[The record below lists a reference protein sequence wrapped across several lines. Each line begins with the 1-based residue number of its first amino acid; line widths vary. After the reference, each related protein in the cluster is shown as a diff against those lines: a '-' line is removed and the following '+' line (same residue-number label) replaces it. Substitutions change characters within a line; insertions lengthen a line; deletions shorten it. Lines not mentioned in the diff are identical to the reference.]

1 MALLVCSLVVLLLAA
16 LPVAMFLAN
25 LPCFRSATREQV
37 WLERAAAEDVAVLI
51 PARNEAAGI
60 GLALDHLLAGSL
72 ASVEIY
78 VLDDQSEDDTAAVVR
93 QRMVGTSRLRLV
105 DGVEMPAGWNGKQHA
120 CWQLANAARAHAW
133 LLFLDA
139 DVRVTPDAVQ
149 RMVAE
154 ALRTRSRL
162 ISGFPYQETG
172 SFAEKLLIPLM
183 HFLLLGYLPIRRM
196 RGSTDPSLAAG
207 CGQMMLAHRETY
219 FNVGGHRAIQASRH
233 DGLLLPRVFRRAGQP
248 TDIFD
253 ATDIAACRMYRDR
266 RQVVQGLLK
275 NATEGI
281 AQPPLIWIFTVLLLG
296 AAVLP
301 SLLWLVAWQT
311 GQPWSTRAV
320 LTLAACF
327 SFLPRLL
334 AAIRF
339 RQSWLGVVFH
349 PWGVLWFL
357 GLQWRAR
364 WQKARGY
371 VIPWRGRN

>member
-1 MALLVCSLVVLLLAA
+1 MALFICSLVVLLLAA

-25 LPCFRSATREQV
+25 LPRFRPATSEPA
-37 WLERAAAEDVAVLI
+37 WLEQAAGEDIAVLI
-51 PARNEAAGI
+51 PARNEATGI

-72 ASVEIY
+72 TSVRVY

-93 QRMVGTSRLRLV
+93 QRMAGTSRLRLV
-105 DGVEMPAGWNGKQHA
+105 EGVEMPAGWNGKQHA
-120 CWQLANAARAHAW
+120 CWQLANAARAHDW

-149 RMVAE
+149 RIVAE
-154 ALRTRSRL
+154 ALRTRARL
-162 ISGFPYQETG
+162 LSGFPHQETG

-183 HFLLLGYLPIRRM
+183 HFLLLGYLPIQRM

-219 FNVGGHRAIQASRH
+219 FTVGGHRAIQASRH
-233 DGLLLPRVFRRAGQP
+233 DGLLLPRAFRRAGQP

-253 ATDIAACRMYRDR
+253 ASDIATCRMYHDR

-301 SLLWLVAWQT
+301 SLGWLMAWQA
-311 GQPWSTRAV
+311 GQTRSTLAV
-320 LTLAACF
+320 LTLAVSF
-327 SFLPRLL
+327 SFLPRML

-339 RQSWLGVVFH
+339 RQSWLGVALH
-349 PWGVLWFL
+349 PWAVLWFL

-364 WQKARGY
+364 WQQARGY
-371 VIPWRGRN
+371 VIPWRGRS